1 MRIKK
6 KDVILESQLI
16 DLTTEFTP
24 QEKKML
30 KTLNKKFGKGGMYAD
45 FDRWDGAAF
54 LIEEMELPYDQAY
67 DLALTYWWYGDKLFD
82 EAATL
87 YKKEDKGYIFNR
99 VMRELLTPYIKGR
112 VGTDDRMDG
121 EKIANVSITWEDPEY
136 LISKEGTFVVT
147 DDVTLWDGHKGF
159 TLYIP
164 FNQDYINGEYVD
176 YKFRNHN
183 TIMVYI
189 QFIEYDE
196 KNPKGDT
203 HVNIDIEYTLG
214 DTYMRKEKRVSIINF
229 DIPMPIPM
237 TKEKI
242 YKIFTDMLKDTLGKI
257 ENMIFPLQNPDDI
270 PPEPKEE
277 EETQEEETTD

>member
-6 KDVILESQLI
+6 KDVILEAQLI

-24 QEKKML
+24 TEKKML
-30 KTLNKKFGKGGMYAD
+30 KTLNKKFGKGGMYGD

-112 VGTDDRMDG
+112 VGTADRMEG
-121 EKIANVSITWEDPEY
+121 EKIADVSITWEDPEH
-136 LISKEGTFVVT
+136 LISKEGAFTVT

-164 FNQDYINGEYVD
+164 FNQDYVHGEYID
-176 YKFRNHN
+176 YKLRNHN

-189 QFIEYDE
+189 QFIVYDE

-203 HVNIDIEYTLG
+203 HVNINIEYTLG
-214 DTYMRKEKRVSIINF
+214 DTYVRKDKRFSMENF
-229 DIPMPIPM
+229 DIPIPIPM

-242 YKIFTDMLKDTLGKI
+242 YKIFTDMLKDTLEKI
-257 ENMIFPLQNPDDI
+257 ESMTFTLQNPDDI
-270 PPEPKEE
+270 PPKEE
-277 EETQEEETTD
+277 TPEENTD

>member
-6 KDVILESQLI
+6 KDVILEAQLI

-24 QEKKML
+24 TEKKML
-30 KTLNKKFGKGGMYAD
+30 KTLNKKFGVGGMYGN
-45 FDRWDGAAF
+45 FDRWEGAAF

-112 VGTDDRMDG
+112 VGTADRMEG
-121 EKIANVSITWEDPEY
+121 ETIADVSITWEDPEH
-136 LISKEGTFVVT
+136 IVSKEGAFTVT

-164 FNQDYINGEYVD
+164 FNQDSVNGEYVD
-176 YKFRNHN
+176 YKLRNHN

-196 KNPKGDT
+196 KNPKGNT
-203 HVNIDIEYTLG
+203 HVNINIEYTLG
-214 DTYMRKEKRVSIINF
+214 DTSMRKDKRFSMDNF

-242 YKIFTDMLKDTLGKI
+242 YKIFTDMLKDTLEKI
-257 ENMIFPLQNPDDI
+257 ESMTFPLQTPDDI
-270 PPEPKEE
+270 PPEP
-277 EETQEEETTD
+277 EEETTD

>member
-6 KDVILESQLI
+6 KDVILEAQLI

-24 QEKKML
+24 TEKRML
-30 KTLNKKFGKGGMYAD
+30 KTLNKKFGEGGMYAD
-45 FDRWDGAAF
+45 FDRWAGAAF

-87 YKKEDKGYIFNR
+87 YKKEDRGYIFNR

-112 VGTDDRMDG
+112 VGTANRMEG
-121 EKIANVSITWEDPEY
+121 ETIADVSITWEDPEH
-136 LISKEGTFVVT
+136 IVSKEGAFTVT

-164 FNQDYINGEYVD
+164 FNQDNVNGKYVD
-176 YKFRNHN
+176 YKLRNHN

-196 KNPKGDT
+196 KNPKGNT
-203 HVNIDIEYTLG
+203 HVNINIEYTLG
-214 DTYMRKEKRVSIINF
+214 DTYVRKEKRFSMMNF
-229 DIPMPIPM
+229 DIPMPTPM

-242 YKIFTDMLKDTLGKI
+242 YKIFTDMLKDTLEKI
-257 ENMIFPLQNPDDI
+257 ESMTFPLHDPDDI
-270 PPEPKEE
+270 PPKEE
-277 EETQEEETTD
+277 TPEENTD

>member
-6 KDVILESQLI
+6 KDVILEAQLI

-24 QEKKML
+24 QEKRML

-67 DLALTYWWYGDKLFD
+67 DLALTYWWYGDKLFE

-87 YKKEDKGYIFNR
+87 YRKEDKGYIFNR

-112 VGTDDRMDG
+112 GIDDGTDHGD
-121 EKIANVSITWEDPEY
+121 KIADVSITWEDPEH
-136 LISKEGTFVVT
+136 LISKEGAFTVS

-176 YKFRNHN
+176 YKFRNLS

-189 QFIEYDE
+189 EFIEYDE

-203 HVNIDIEYTLG
+203 HVNINITYTIG
-214 DTYMRKEKRVSIINF
+214 DSYMKKDKRISLDNF

-242 YKIFTDMLKDTLGKI
+242 YKIFTDMLKDTLDKI
-257 ENMIFPLQNPDDI
+257 ESMTFTLQNPDAI
-270 PPEPKEE
+270 PPEPE
-277 EETQEEETTD
+277 EETQEEENTD

>member
-6 KDVILESQLI
+6 KDVILEAQLI

-24 QEKKML
+24 TEKRML
-30 KTLNKKFGKGGMYAD
+30 KTLNKKFGKGGMYSD

-112 VGTDDRMDG
+112 VGTADRMEG
-121 EKIANVSITWEDPEY
+121 ETIADVSITWEDPEH
-136 LISKEGTFVVT
+136 IVSKEGAFTVT

-164 FNQDYINGEYVD
+164 FNQDSVNGEYVD
-176 YKFRNHN
+176 YKLRNHN

-203 HVNIDIEYTLG
+203 HVNINIEYTLG
-214 DTYMRKEKRVSIINF
+214 DTYMRKDKRFSMDNF
-229 DIPMPIPM
+229 DIPIPIPM

-242 YKIFTDMLKDTLGKI
+242 YKIFTDMLKDTLEKI
-257 ENMIFPLQNPDDI
+257 ESMTFPLQAPDAI
-270 PPEPKEE
+270 PPEP
-277 EETQEEETTD
+277 EEETTD

>member
-6 KDVILESQLI
+6 KDVILEAQLI

-24 QEKKML
+24 TEKRML
-30 KTLNKKFGKGGMYAD
+30 KTLNKKFGKGGMYSD

-112 VGTDDRMDG
+112 VGTANRMEG
-121 EKIANVSITWEDPEY
+121 ETIADVSITWEDPEH
-136 LISKEGTFVVT
+136 IVSKEGAFTVT

-164 FNQDYINGEYVD
+164 FNQDSVNGEYVD
-176 YKFRNHN
+176 YKLRNHN

-189 QFIEYDE
+189 QFIVYDE

-203 HVNIDIEYTLG
+203 HVNINIEYTLG
-214 DTYMRKEKRVSIINF
+214 DTYMRKDKRFSMDNF

-242 YKIFTDMLKDTLGKI
+242 YKIFTDMLKDTLEKI
-257 ENMIFPLQNPDDI
+257 ESMTFTLQNPDDI

-277 EETQEEETTD
+277 EENPT

>member
-6 KDVILESQLI
+6 KDVILEAQLI

-24 QEKKML
+24 TEKKML
-30 KTLNKKFGKGGMYAD
+30 KTLNKKFGKGGMYSD

-54 LIEEMELPYDQAY
+54 LIEEMEIPYDQAY

-121 EKIANVSITWEDPEY
+121 EKIANVSITWEDPEH
-136 LISKEGTFVVT
+136 LISKEGAFTVT

-164 FNQDYINGEYVD
+164 FNQDYVNGEYVD

-183 TIMVYI
+183 TLMVYI

-203 HVNIDIEYTLG
+203 HVNINIEYTLG
-214 DTYMRKEKRVSIINF
+214 DTYMRKDKRFSMENF
-229 DIPMPIPM
+229 DIPIPIPM

-242 YKIFTDMLKDTLGKI
+242 YKIFTDMLKDTLEKI
-257 ENMIFPLQNPDDI
+257 ESMTFILANPE
-270 PPEPKEE
+270 EPKAEE
-277 EETQEEETTD
+277 ELPF

>member
-6 KDVILESQLI
+6 KDVILEAQLI

-24 QEKKML
+24 TEKKML
-30 KTLNKKFGKGGMYAD
+30 KTLNKKFGKGGMYGD
-45 FDRWDGAAF
+45 FDRWEGAAF

-112 VGTDDRMDG
+112 VGTADRMEG
-121 EKIANVSITWEDPEY
+121 EKIADVSITWEDPEH
-136 LISKEGTFVVT
+136 LISKEGVFTIT

-164 FNQDYINGEYVD
+164 FNQDHVNGEYVD

-183 TIMVYI
+183 TLMVYI

-203 HVNIDIEYTLG
+203 HVNINIEYTLG
-214 DTYMRKEKRVSIINF
+214 DTSMRKDKRISMENF

-242 YKIFTDMLKDTLGKI
+242 YKIFTDMLKDTLEKI
-257 ENMIFPLQNPDDI
+257 ESMTFPLQTPDDI
-270 PPEPKEE
+270 PPEP
-277 EETQEEETTD
+277 EEETTD

>member
-6 KDVILESQLI
+6 KDVILEAQLI

-24 QEKKML
+24 TEKKML
-30 KTLNKKFGKGGMYAD
+30 KTLNKKFGKGGMYGD
-45 FDRWDGAAF
+45 FDRWEGAAF

-112 VGTDDRMDG
+112 VGTADRMEG
-121 EKIANVSITWEDPEY
+121 ETIADVSITWEDPEH
-136 LISKEGTFVVT
+136 IVSKEGAFTVT

-164 FNQDYINGEYVD
+164 FNQDSVNGEYVD
-176 YKFRNHN
+176 YKLRNHN

-189 QFIEYDE
+189 QFIVYDE

-203 HVNIDIEYTLG
+203 HVNINIEYTLG
-214 DTYMRKEKRVSIINF
+214 DTSMRKDKRISMENF
-229 DIPMPIPM
+229 DIPMPTPM

-242 YKIFTDMLKDTLGKI
+242 YKIFTDMLKDTLEKI
-257 ENMIFPLQNPDDI
+257 ESMTFPLQTPDDI
-270 PPEPKEE
+270 PPEP
-277 EETQEEETTD
+277 EEETTD

>member
-6 KDVILESQLI
+6 KDVILEAQLI

-24 QEKKML
+24 QEKRML
-30 KTLNKKFGKGGMYAD
+30 KTLNKKFGVGGMYGN

-112 VGTDDRMDG
+112 VGTADRMEG
-121 EKIANVSITWEDPEY
+121 ETIANVSITWEDPEH
-136 LISKEGTFVVT
+136 LISKEGVFTVT

-164 FNQDYINGEYVD
+164 FNQDSVNGEYVD
-176 YKFRNHN
+176 YKLRNHN

-203 HVNIDIEYTLG
+203 HVNINIEYTLG
-214 DTYMRKEKRVSIINF
+214 DTSMRKDKRFSMDNF

-242 YKIFTDMLKDTLGKI
+242 YKIFTDMLKDTLEKI
-257 ENMIFPLQNPDDI
+257 ESMTFTLQNTDDI
-270 PPEPKEE
+270 PPEP
-277 EETQEEETTD
+277 EEETTD

>member
-24 QEKKML
+24 IEKRML
-30 KTLNKKFGKGGMYAD
+30 KTLNKKFGKGGMYSD

-112 VGTDDRMDG
+112 VGTADRMVG
-121 EKIANVSITWEDPEY
+121 ETIADVSITWEDPEH
-136 LISKEGTFVVT
+136 IVSKEGAFTVT

-164 FNQDYINGEYVD
+164 FNQDSVNGEYVD
-176 YKFRNHN
+176 YKLRNHN

-196 KNPKGDT
+196 KNPKGNT
-203 HVNIDIEYTLG
+203 HVNINIEYTLG
-214 DTYMRKEKRVSIINF
+214 DTYMRKDKRFSMDNF

-242 YKIFTDMLKDTLGKI
+242 YKIFTDMLKDTLEKI
-257 ENMIFPLQNPDDI
+257 ESMTFPLQTPDDI
-270 PPEPKEE
+270 PPEP
-277 EETQEEETTD
+277 EEETTD

>member
-6 KDVILESQLI
+6 KDVILEAQLI

-24 QEKKML
+24 TEKKML
-30 KTLNKKFGKGGMYAD
+30 KTLNKKFGVGGMYGN
-45 FDRWDGAAF
+45 FDRWEGAAF

-112 VGTDDRMDG
+112 VGTADRMEG
-121 EKIANVSITWEDPEY
+121 ETIADVSITWEDPEH
-136 LISKEGTFVVT
+136 LISKEGVFTVT

-164 FNQDYINGEYVD
+164 FNQDYVHGEYID
-176 YKFRNHN
+176 YKLRNHN

-189 QFIEYDE
+189 QFIVYDE

-203 HVNIDIEYTLG
+203 HVNINIEYTLG
-214 DTYMRKEKRVSIINF
+214 DTSMRKDKRISMENF

-242 YKIFTDMLKDTLGKI
+242 YKIFTDMLKDTLEKI
-257 ENMIFPLQNPDDI
+257 ESMTFPLQNPDD
-270 PPEPKEE
+270 PKFEK
-277 EETQEEETTD
+277 ETPEEETTD

>member
-6 KDVILESQLI
+6 KDVILEAQLI

-24 QEKKML
+24 TEKKML
-30 KTLNKKFGKGGMYAD
+30 KTLNKKFGKGGMYSD

-112 VGTDDRMDG
+112 VGTADRMEG
-121 EKIANVSITWEDPEY
+121 EKIADVSITWEDPEH
-136 LISKEGTFVVT
+136 LVSKEDAFTVT

-164 FNQDYINGEYVD
+164 FNQDYVDGEYID
-176 YKFRNHN
+176 YKLRNHN

-189 QFIEYDE
+189 QFIVYDE

-203 HVNIDIEYTLG
+203 HVNINIEYTLG
-214 DTYMRKEKRVSIINF
+214 DTYMRKDKRFSMENF
-229 DIPMPIPM
+229 DIPIPIPM

-242 YKIFTDMLKDTLGKI
+242 YKIFTDMLKDTLEKI
-257 ENMIFPLQNPDDI
+257 ESMTFILANPE
-270 PPEPKEE
+270 EPKAEE
-277 EETQEEETTD
+277 ELPF

>member
-6 KDVILESQLI
+6 KDVILEAQLI

-24 QEKKML
+24 TEKRML
-30 KTLNKKFGKGGMYAD
+30 KTLNKKFGKGGMYSD

-112 VGTDDRMDG
+112 GEGDEA
-121 EKIANVSITWEDPEY
+121 EKIADVSITWEDPEH
-136 LISKEGTFVVT
+136 LISKEGVFTVT

-164 FNQDYINGEYVD
+164 FNQDYVDGEYID
-176 YKFRNHN
+176 YKLRNHN

-196 KNPKGDT
+196 KNPKGNT
-203 HVNIDIEYTLG
+203 HVNINIEYTLG
-214 DTYMRKEKRVSIINF
+214 DTYMRKDKRFSMDNF

-242 YKIFTDMLKDTLGKI
+242 YKIFTDMLKDTLEKI
-257 ENMIFPLQNPDDI
+257 ESMTFPLQAPDAI
-270 PPEPKEE
+270 PPEP
-277 EETQEEETTD
+277 EEETTD

>member
-6 KDVILESQLI
+6 KDVILEAQLI

-24 QEKKML
+24 TEKRML
-30 KTLNKKFGKGGMYAD
+30 KTLNKKFGVGGMYGN

-112 VGTDDRMDG
+112 VGTADRMEG
-121 EKIANVSITWEDPEY
+121 ETIADVSITWEDPEH
-136 LISKEGTFVVT
+136 IVSKEGAFTVT

-164 FNQDYINGEYVD
+164 FNQDSVNGEYVD
-176 YKFRNHN
+176 YKLRNHN

-189 QFIEYDE
+189 QFIAYDE

-203 HVNIDIEYTLG
+203 HVNINIEYTLG
-214 DTYMRKEKRVSIINF
+214 DTYMRKDKRFSMDNF

-242 YKIFTDMLKDTLGKI
+242 YKIFTDMLKDTLEKI
-257 ENMIFPLQNPDDI
+257 ESMTFPLQTPDDI
-270 PPEPKEE
+270 PPEP
-277 EETQEEETTD
+277 EEETTD

>member
-6 KDVILESQLI
+6 KDVILEAQLI

-24 QEKKML
+24 TEKRML
-30 KTLNKKFGKGGMYAD
+30 KTLNKKFGKGGMYGD

-87 YKKEDKGYIFNR
+87 YKKEDRGYIFNR

-112 VGTDDRMDG
+112 VGTADRMEG
-121 EKIANVSITWEDPEY
+121 ETIANVSITWEDPEH
-136 LISKEGTFVVT
+136 IVSKEGAFTVT

-164 FNQDYINGEYVD
+164 FNQDNVNGKYVD
-176 YKFRNHN
+176 YKLRNHN

-196 KNPKGDT
+196 KNPKGNT
-203 HVNIDIEYTLG
+203 HVNINIEYTLG
-214 DTYMRKEKRVSIINF
+214 DTYVRKEKRFSMMNF
-229 DIPMPIPM
+229 DIPMPTPM

-242 YKIFTDMLKDTLGKI
+242 YKIFTDMLKDTLEKI
-257 ENMIFPLQNPDDI
+257 ESMTFPLHDPDDI
-270 PPEPKEE
+270 PPKEE
-277 EETQEEETTD
+277 TPEENTD

>member
-6 KDVILESQLI
+6 KDVILEAQLI

-24 QEKKML
+24 TEKKML

-45 FDRWDGAAF
+45 FDRWAGAAF

-121 EKIANVSITWEDPEY
+121 EKIANVSITWEDPEH
-136 LISKEGTFVVT
+136 LISKEGAFTVT

-164 FNQDYINGEYVD
+164 FNQDYVDGEYID
-176 YKFRNHN
+176 YKLRNHN
-183 TIMVYI
+183 TLMVYI

-196 KNPKGDT
+196 KNPKGNT
-203 HVNIDIEYTLG
+203 HVNINIEYALG
-214 DTYMRKEKRVSIINF
+214 DTSMRKDKRFSMENF
-229 DIPMPIPM
+229 DIPIPIPM

-242 YKIFTDMLKDTLGKI
+242 YKIFTDMLKDTLEKI
-257 ENMIFPLQNPDDI
+257 ESMTFILANPE
-270 PPEPKEE
+270 EPKAEE
-277 EETQEEETTD
+277 ELPF

>member
-6 KDVILESQLI
+6 KDVILEAQLI

-24 QEKKML
+24 TEKKML
-30 KTLNKKFGKGGMYAD
+30 KTLNKKFGVGGMYGN
-45 FDRWDGAAF
+45 FDRWEGAAF

-112 VGTDDRMDG
+112 VGTADRMEG
-121 EKIANVSITWEDPEY
+121 ETIANVSITWEDPEH
-136 LISKEGTFVVT
+136 LISKEGVFTVT

-164 FNQDYINGEYVD
+164 FNQDSVNGEYVD
-176 YKFRNHN
+176 YKLRNHN

-196 KNPKGDT
+196 KNPKGNT
-203 HVNIDIEYTLG
+203 HVNINIEYTLG
-214 DTYMRKEKRVSIINF
+214 DTSMRKDKRFSMDNF

-242 YKIFTDMLKDTLGKI
+242 YKIFTDMLKDTLEKI
-257 ENMIFPLQNPDDI
+257 ESMTFPLQTPDDI
-270 PPEPKEE
+270 PPEP
-277 EETQEEETTD
+277 EEETTD

>member
-6 KDVILESQLI
+6 KDVILEAQLI
-16 DLTTEFTP
+16 DLTTEFSP

-30 KTLNKKFGKGGMYAD
+30 KTLNKKFGKGGMYSD

-112 VGTDDRMDG
+112 VGTADRMEG
-121 EKIANVSITWEDPEY
+121 EKIADVSITWEDPEH
-136 LISKEGTFVVT
+136 LISKEGVFTIT

-164 FNQDYINGEYVD
+164 FNQDYVHGEYID
-176 YKFRNHN
+176 YKLRNHN
-183 TIMVYI
+183 TILVYI
-189 QFIEYDE
+189 QFIVYDE

-203 HVNIDIEYTLG
+203 HVNINIEYTLG
-214 DTYMRKEKRVSIINF
+214 DTYMRKDKRFSMDNF

-242 YKIFTDMLKDTLGKI
+242 YKIFTDMLKDTLEKI
-257 ENMIFPLQNPDDI
+257 ESMTFTLQNPDDI

-277 EETQEEETTD
+277 EENPT